1 MIIDFTLF
9 CSLTTIKIVVFV
21 GYFCLLFVE
30 TINGDEPNMLKNLN
44 FFVDIS
50 NGEIDQQQFEYLT
63 TIDTAR
69 LCFLIKNY
77 VYSNGDKW
85 SLDFKCM
92 DGSLFEYT
100 DGITLNAQNQIIF
113 VIPDEV
119 IKHQG
124 ILTVQLVLTSNNG
137 VDDDGKQL
145 YQTVATLVSSINVIK
160 SIRDQLGGQ
169 NQIEISVENFEDF
182 KNKLEQQYGKL
193 ADIIQASEDAINKY
207 LNQSLSDPTKLPFVS
222 KLSSDVNE
230 IKNSI
235 AKLQLQLDK
244 KENGWTQTGNIF
256 TVFSD
261 LPPYI
266 PQNAL
271 YKIINIDD
279 TNTLNEVKPINQ
291 PNVMFTKINDG
302 QWFQSGL
309 LHL

>member
-1 MIIDFTLF
+1 
-9 CSLTTIKIVVFV
+9 
-21 GYFCLLFVE
+21 
-30 TINGDEPNMLKNLN
+30 MLKNLN
-44 FFVDIS
+44 FYVDIS

-77 VYSNGDKW
+77 VYSKGDKW

-100 DGITLNAQNQIIF
+100 DGITLNDQNQIIF
-113 VIPDEV
+113 VIPDKV

-124 ILTVQLVLTSNNG
+124 ILTVQLVLTSHSLDDNG
-137 VDDDGKQL
+137 NQL
-145 YQTVATLVSSINVIK
+145 YQTVSTLVSSINVIK

-182 KNKLEQQYGKL
+182 KNKLEQHYGKL
-193 ADIIQASEDAINKY
+193 ASIIQASEDAINKY

-235 AKLQLQLDK
+235 ANLQSQLDK
-244 KENGWTQTGNIF
+244 KENGWTQTENIF
-256 TVFSD
+256 TVFTD

-271 YKIINIDD
+271 YKIIKIDD
-279 TNTLNEVKPINQ
+279 TNTINEVKPVNQ
-291 PNVMFTKINDG
+291 PNVLLTKINDG
-302 QWFQSGL
+302 NWLQSGL

>member
-1 MIIDFTLF
+1 
-9 CSLTTIKIVVFV
+9 
-21 GYFCLLFVE
+21 
-30 TINGDEPNMLKNLN
+30 MLKNLD
-44 FFVDIS
+44 FSVDIS
-50 NGEIDQQQFEYLT
+50 TGEIDQQQFEYLT

-69 LCFLIKNY
+69 LCFFIKNY

-100 DGITLNAQNQIIF
+100 DGITLNSQNQIIF

-137 VDDDGKQL
+137 LDDDGNQL
-145 YQTVATLVSSINVIK
+145 SQTVATLVSSINVIR

-169 NQIEISVENFEDF
+169 SQIEISVANFEDF
-182 KNKLEQQYGKL
+182 KNQLEQQYGSL
-193 ADIIQASEDAINKY
+193 ASIIQSSEDAINNY

-222 KLSSDVNE
+222 KLSSDVNSV
-230 IKNSI
+230 KTSI
-235 AKLQLQLDK
+235 ANLQSQLDK
-244 KENGWTQTGNIF
+244 KENGWMQTGNIF
-256 TVFSD
+256 NVFSD

-291 PNVMFTKINDG
+291 PNVLLTKINNG

-309 LHL
+309 LNL